1 MRIGL
6 ANIPFWAFP
15 LTDEGWKRLEEM
27 PLFQAFDDFSNN
39 APDSRWFPVADH
51 REEMEYIVAR
61 LRKRGKRYRLVLL
74 DRNWSLAEF
83 VYDRWIAAVPSL
95 DQDFRADSHPSD
107 DGIRREV
114 LTGIKRG
121 DPEVW
126 ENAIRA
132 AREVLSLGTGE
143 YIVFNGA
150 EGKDSIEYQ
159 HLPWDLR
166 HKHGSRFF
174 ADAFEWM
181 FQFRR
186 SDVYTADFRHRYWV
200 LRVDGNLYR
209 RYHRTLPP
217 RYRQSWNDLG
227 TVYQET
233 GVHTDLTGGDD
244 VPWLDRQWRS
254 FRRCADEYWWHGIVH
269 LDVNE
274 PDPVMAWSAET
285 VGQLKYPKAR
295 EDYHGYLWG
304 EHGREVEKWLLE
316 LKEW

>member
-143 YIVFNGA
+143 YIVLSTNISRGTCDTSTA
-150 EGKDSIEYQ
+150 PAS
-159 HLPWDLR
+159 LPT
-166 HKHGSRFF
+166 
-174 ADAFEWM
+174 
-181 FQFRR
+181 R
-186 SDVYTADFRHRYWV
+186 SSGCSSSGVPTSTP
-200 LRVDGNLYR
+200 
-209 RYHRTLPP
+209 RTFGI
-217 RYRQSWNDLG
+217 G
-227 TVYQET
+227 T
-233 GVHTDLTGGDD
+233 GC
-244 VPWLDRQWRS
+244 
-254 FRRCADEYWWHGIVH
+254 CA
-269 LDVNE
+269 
-274 PDPVMAWSAET
+274 
-285 VGQLKYPKAR
+285 
-295 EDYHGYLWG
+295 
-304 EHGREVEKWLLE
+304 
-316 LKEW
+316 